1 MSGDRRRP
9 SGLAFSS
16 GDRRRI
22 DSIGLSRI
30 SYHSGACC
38 SEGRSFVLRRFDRW
52 FDMGS
57 RLAAIPLVVAWGPT
71 RWPTHWCRLA
81 ESDELVGDCGVHA
94 DLAGEL
100 LTLAGVPYA
109 RGRAALRPTVHAA
122 PHWRSTWSESDAD
135 DTWIGDDVVHHE
147 VLRIGARWWDPTEAR
162 WFAGPGSHVLAGQ
175 VVAVREEGTDWQ
187 PGAPIQRS
195 RGDAKPGPCRAGT
208 DREGDVA

>member
-1 MSGDRRRP
+1 MSGGPRHP
-9 SGLAFSS
+9 SGLAFGG
-16 GDRRRI
+16 GDRRRL

-30 SYHSGACC
+30 SHHGDVCC
-38 SEGRSFVLRRFDRW
+38 SEGRSFILLRFDRW
-52 FDMGS
+52 VDTGS

-71 RWPTHWCRLA
+71 RWPIYWCGLA
-81 ESDELVGDCGVHA
+81 EPEELVGDCGVHA

-109 RGRAALRPTVHAA
+109 RGRAALRPTAHAA

-175 VVAVREEGTDWQ
+175 VVAVREEGANWQ
-187 PGAPIQRS
+187 QGVADQWISETQRQGA
-195 RGDAKPGPCRAGT
+195 
-208 DREGDVA
+208 